1 MDSPSSHLHERRK
14 SQRYPAHLPVLIR
27 LEGASPGAASVSAR
41 SVNISEN
48 GILLSSDS
56 PFSEGSSVELTV
68 NGAPEPYLL
77 TVHGKVLRVDS
88 QDCGKF
94 AIAVQCGF
102 PFRIAR

>member
-14 SQRYPAHLPVLIR
+14 SHRYPGHLPVSIK
-27 LEGASPGAASVSAR
+27 LEGAAPGAASVSAR

-56 PFSEGSSVELTV
+56 AFSEGSSVELTV
-68 NGAPEPYLL
+68 DGAPEAFLL
-77 TVHGKVLRVDS
+77 NVHGKVLRVDP
-88 QDCGKF
+88 QDGGKF
-94 AIAVQCGF
+94 AIAVQCDF